1 MVGVGF
7 RAGIVAR
14 ISFSIELHT
23 HARFYVHALC
33 SFLGVTIRERGGVK
47 VKSPFA
53 RASPDRDP
61 GTIDLS
67 PEIYPENEISGLPWL
82 RPSCI
87 QLIEP
92 VNLISIVLPA
102 FSFLKI
108 SSQEFENYARFDDA
122 VKDRAE

>member
-23 HARFYVHALC
+23 HTHARALC
-33 SFLGVTIRERGGVK
+33 SFLGVTIRERGGGGRRRGGVK

-87 QLIEP
+87 HSLS
-92 VNLISIVLPA
+92 N
-102 FSFLKI
+102 
-108 SSQEFENYARFDDA
+108 R
-122 VKDRAE
+122 